1 MKKQILRSLKIFVK
15 GSFLALMLTFNVCAI
30 AQQPFNGD
38 PIVKAASIK
47 HISSTNDKL
56 IFQLSLDNEE
66 SEKFSV
72 SIKDAMGTTIFYNVY
87 QDKKFDKKFV
97 FEKSEDISKLTFL
110 IRSLK
115 DNVTQTFEIN
125 AITRLVENYD
135 VSVRKL

>member
-15 GSFLALMLTFNVCAI
+15 GSFLALMLTFNVYAI

-56 IFQLSLDNEE
+56 IFQLSLDNEDG
-66 SEKFSV
+66 EKFSV
-72 SIKDAMGTTIFYNVY
+72 SIKDVMGTTIFYNVY